1 MKKHQLAL
9 FIAAAGLASTPAF
22 AQKAEV
28 PDLDVDFYGHIN
40 MAVMHAD
47 TGEGSEQYI
56 VDNDYAS
63 SRVGARVSTD
73 LKDIDLKVGAH
84 VEFEYQHNPSNLVTP
99 DDRSQEG
106 NWDERHVNLFAAGR
120 YGKISVGQGSGAA
133 DGATESDLS
142 GTKVASFPDLA
153 LVGGAQK
160 FIDKNDSGWNPT
172 LFQSVRNQD
181 FEARYDRV
189 RYDSPA
195 FGPVKLTVSQGYKD
209 DQDITEV
216 AAFYNAS
223 FDGLGKLSASVGYS
237 TKDEDDAGIKDL
249 DTVGGSVSWLHDT
262 GINLTAVYSNAE
274 NDAGRDSDFSMF
286 KVGYK
291 TGKHSFTVHRA
302 EGKDFNP
309 KLEREVTVGGVKQT
323 ENYAITGSDVEIY
336 GAAYVYQPIKRLDV
350 YFAYNNFALDADNGD
365 YDDVNIAMIGSRLK
379 F

>member
-63 SRVGARVSTD
+63 SRVGAHISTD

-99 DDRSQEG
+99 EDRTKKG

-153 LVGGAQK
+153 LVGGALR
-160 FIDKNDSGWNPT
+160 FVDDSNIGPT
-172 LFQSVRNQD
+172 LFTSVRSQD

-195 FGPVKLTVSQGYKD
+195 FGPVKLAVSQGYRNE
-209 DQDITEV
+209 QDITEV
-216 AAFYNAS
+216 AAFYNAT
-223 FDGLGKLSASVGYS
+223 FDGLGRLSASLGYS
-237 TKDEDDAGIKDL
+237 TKDEGLNDKKVMAGDL
-249 DTVGGSVSWLHDT
+249 DTLGGSVSWLHDT

-274 NDAGRDSDFSMF
+274 NDAGRDSDFNMF
-286 KVGYK
+286 KVGYR

-302 EGKDFNP
+302 AGEDFNP
-309 KLEREVTVGGVKQT
+309 AAVDANGDNVGAVQ
-323 ENYAITGSDVEIY
+323 GSDVEIY

>member
-28 PDLDVDFYGHIN
+28 PDLNVDFYGHIN
-40 MAVMHAD
+40 LAVMHAD

-63 SRVGARVSTD
+63 SRVGARISTD

-84 VEFEYQHNPSNLVTP
+84 IEFEYQHNPSNLVTP
-99 DDRSQEG
+99 EVRSIKG

-120 YGKISVGQGSGAA
+120 YGMISVGQGSGAA
-133 DGATESDLS
+133 DGATETDLS
-142 GTKVASFPDLA
+142 GTKVASFSDLA
-153 LVGGAQK
+153 LVGGALR
-160 FIDKNDSGWNPT
+160 FVDDSNAGPT
-172 LFQSVRNQD
+172 LFTSIRNQD

-189 RYDSPA
+189 RFDSPA
-195 FGPVKLTVSQGYKD
+195 FGPVKLAVSQGHKD
-209 DQDITEV
+209 EQDITEV

-223 FDGLGKLSASVGYS
+223 FDGLGKLSASLGYS
-237 TKDEDDAGIKDL
+237 TKDVGGAAGDVENI
-249 DTVGGSVSWLHDT
+249 GGSVSWLHDT
-262 GINLTAVYSNAE
+262 GINLSAVYSNVE
-274 NDAGRDSDFSMF
+274 NDAGRDSDFNMF

-291 TGKHSFTVHRA
+291 TGKHSFAVHRA

-309 KLEREVTVGGVKQT
+309 SYVDAADVQL
-323 ENYAITGSDVEIY
+323 NASGSDVEVY
-336 GAAYVYQPIKRLDV
+336 GVAYVYQPIKRLDV

>member
-28 PDLDVDFYGHIN
+28 SDLDVDFYGHIN

-63 SRVGARVSTD
+63 SRVGARISTD

-99 DDRSQEG
+99 DDRSIKG
-106 NWDERHVNLFAAGR
+106 NWDERHINLFAAGR
-120 YGKISVGQGSGAA
+120 YGKISVGRGSGAA

-189 RYDSPA
+189 RYDAPA
-195 FGPVKLTVSQGYKD
+195 FGPVKLAVSQGYKD

-216 AAFYNAS
+216 AATYNTAI
-223 FDGLGKLSASVGYS
+223 DGLGRLSAAVGYS
-237 TKDEDDAGIKDL
+237 TKDVGGAAGDVENI
-249 DTVGGSVSWLHDT
+249 GGSVSWLHDT
-262 GINLTAVYSNAE
+262 GVNMTAVYSNVE
-274 NDAGRDSDFSMF
+274 NDAGRDSDFNMF

-302 EGKDFNP
+302 EGQDFDP
-309 KLEREVTVGGVKQT
+309 KLERTETVAGEEVTVKYNV
-323 ENYAITGSDVEIY
+323 TGSDVEIY
-336 GAAYVYQPIKRLDV
+336 GVAYVYQPIKRLDV

>member
-1 MKKHQLAL
+1 MKQHKLVLGIAL
-9 FIAAAGLASTPAF
+9 AGLASSPAF
-22 AQKAEV
+22 GQKIEV
-28 PDLDVDFYGHIN
+28 PELDVDFYGHIN

-73 LKDIDLKVGAH
+73 LNDIDLKVGAH

-99 DDRSQEG
+99 DNRSING
-106 NWDERHVNLFAAGR
+106 DWAERQLNLFAVGR
-120 YGKISVGQGSGAA
+120 YGRISVGQGSGAA
-133 DGATESDLS
+133 DGATEADLS

-153 LVGGAQK
+153 LVGGALP
-160 FIDKNDSGWNPT
+160 FVDKGGVNPNPT
-172 LFQSVRNQD
+172 LFQSIRNQD

-189 RYDSPA
+189 RFDSPA
-195 FGPVKLTVSQGYKD
+195 FGPVKLAISQGYKD

-216 AAFYNAS
+216 AATYGTAI
-223 FDGLGKLSASVGYS
+223 DGVGRLSAAIGYS
-237 TKDEDDAGIKDL
+237 TKDVGGAAGDL
-249 DTVGGSVSWLHDT
+249 ENIGGSVSWLHDT
-262 GINLTAVYSNAE
+262 GINLTAVYSNVE
-274 NDAGRDSDFSMF
+274 NDAGRDSDFGMF

-302 EGKDFNP
+302 DGKDFNP
-309 KLEREVTVGGVKQT
+309 ALRDTNGVVVHRV
-323 ENYAITGSDVEIY
+323 TGSDVEIY

-350 YFAYNNFALDADNGD
+350 YFAYNNFALDADNGE

>member
-63 SRVGARVSTD
+63 SRVGARISTD

-99 DDRSQEG
+99 DDRSIKG
-106 NWDERHVNLFAAGR
+106 NWDERHINLFAAGR

-153 LVGGAQK
+153 LVGGALR
-160 FIDKNDSGWNPT
+160 FVDDSNNGPT
-172 LFQSVRNQD
+172 LFTSVRNQD

-189 RYDSPA
+189 RYDAPA
-195 FGPVKLTVSQGYKD
+195 FGPVKLAVSQGYKD
-209 DQDITEV
+209 DQDISEV

-237 TKDEDDAGIKDL
+237 TKDENDDGAKDL

-274 NDAGRDSDFSMF
+274 NDAGRDSDFNMF
-286 KVGYK
+286 KVGYR

-302 EGKDFNP
+302 AGEDFNP
-309 KLEREVTVGGVKQT
+309 AAVDANGDNVGAVQ
-323 ENYAITGSDVEIY
+323 GSDVEIY

-365 YDDVNIAMIGSRLK
+365 YDDVNVAMIGSRLK